1 MPKKVNYPEKLFDC
15 EKVSQLIWGVTPGG
29 HVAHLIDPTTTE
41 TCSVISQDEMNNDKF
56 TNHYYD
62 YKKVSQKEAYTNA
75 GDNETA
81 KHFKKLAEMAAS
93 QYDIPGIP
101 NEYKDALLQIKTLV
115 TTGGRQAQQN
125 AILEYKKCAAK
136 LRASVAGNPSSE
148 GSRACAGLNEID
160 VQLNAMTAGTLQ
172 PENYSYNK
180 KAIKEPS
187 NHAIGKFGTWT
198 ATNEALFPHEPSPND
213 IKQGYGINDCFML
226 APLAQIAS
234 TNPQKIK
241 DAMRDN
247 NDGTVTVRFFTPG
260 KRPKG
265 WKLGDPE
272 PAKEPAYVT
281 VNKTVNKLAGS
292 NVYASS
298 SLWVQMYEK
307 AYIEYLS
314 KYVGVKPGTL
324 NAKFE
329 HSYNDINYGH
339 PEQFLNAFDGEK
351 TYNQTS
357 RAFGIGVDPK
367 AFKPGSPAAAKY
379 AEQEK
384 ALFAALTEEVNGKK
398 GTVIV
403 GNSGQNGYWNASAS
417 KDLGI
422 RTKHAYAVMNT
433 FEKNGKQY
441 VQLRDPYAL
450 FRSKYDASGKL
461 VNDQS
466 MINGTF
472 KGGVSNMGTFNL
484 EMKDFLQ
491 NFDCIMGMEN
501 NAVEKLTDTLFD
513 IAEKADK
520 QVKQD
525 HDVGFLDD
533 VEMVEGP
540 SAKADGNVAD
550 GFEIIEKP
558 VEKANVADD
567 FEIIE
572 KPAEK
577 ANVADDFEVIE
588 SPKTEVVK
596 GAEVVKESA
605 EGREF
610 DLDDGLSAVD
620 IDDLAEVM
628 EKKPYSEA
636 LMNKLMEPN
645 GLQDVTNMVKYLA
658 EDVEKTSMFFS
669 FKNTKNFTTMR
680 DKLNAVNK
688 KLQGGKYTDTET
700 LATELTELADA
711 AETYANSK
719 YDSVMEGMKNKKDP
733 SLRAMHRLADAVSL
747 MQLKNGNTDVAQT
760 ELGYAEGMKIVKS
773 DLQTTLQNLKAHMNP
788 TAKTAA
794 TNALNAVNSYIQS
807 EPGLEEQFEVVS
819 LGDEFLP
826 VVNDQPT
833 VQQAPQGPAPGVI
846 G

>member
-15 EKVSQLIWGVTPGG
+15 KEVSLLKWGVTPGG
-29 HVAHLIDPTTTE
+29 HVAHLIDPTTVKTYSE
-41 TCSVISQDEMNNDKF
+41 ITQTDMANDKF
-56 TNHYYD
+56 TNHSYD
-62 YKKVSQKEAYTNA
+62 YKKVSQAEAYTNA

-93 QYDIPGIP
+93 QYNIPDMP
-101 NEYKDALLQIKTLV
+101 NEYKDALLQIRTLV

-125 AILEYKKCAAK
+125 AISEYKKCAAK
-136 LRASVAGNPSSE
+136 LRASVAGNPTNM
-148 GSRACAGLNEID
+148 GSMACVGLNEID

-198 ATNEALFPHEPSPND
+198 AANEALFPHEPSPND
-213 IKQGYGINDCFML
+213 IKQGYGINDCFMM

-234 TNPQKIK
+234 TNPRKIK

-260 KRPKG
+260 KRPAG

-324 NAKFE
+324 NAKYE

-357 RAFGIGVDPK
+357 KAFGIGVDPK

-384 ALFAALTEEVNGKK
+384 ALFAALTEEVNGRK

-501 NAVEKLTDTLFD
+501 NAVEKLTETLFD
-513 IAEKADK
+513 IAAKADK

-533 VEMVEGP
+533 AEIVGEP
-540 SAKADGNVAD
+540 SAKADGNAAD

-558 VEKANVADD
+558 IGEHKAD
-567 FEIIE
+567 F
-572 KPAEK
+572 
-577 ANVADDFEVIE
+577 
-588 SPKTEVVK
+588 
-596 GAEVVKESA
+596 
-605 EGREF
+605 
-610 DLDDGLSAVD
+610 DDGLSAVD
-620 IDDLAEVM
+620 NDDLAEEFEEM
-628 EKKPYSEA
+628 DKPYSEA
-636 LMNKLMEPN
+636 LMNKLKEPN

-669 FKNTKNFTTMR
+669 FKNTKNFTAMR

-719 YDSVMEGMKNKKDP
+719 YDSVMEGINNKKNP

-760 ELGYAEGMKIVKS
+760 ELGYAEGMKIVKN
-773 DLQTTLQNLKAHMNP
+773 DLQTTLQNLKEHMNP
-788 TAKTAA
+788 SAKAAA

-819 LGDEFLP
+819 LDDEFLP

-833 VQQAPQGPAPGVI
+833 VQNAPQGPAPGVI